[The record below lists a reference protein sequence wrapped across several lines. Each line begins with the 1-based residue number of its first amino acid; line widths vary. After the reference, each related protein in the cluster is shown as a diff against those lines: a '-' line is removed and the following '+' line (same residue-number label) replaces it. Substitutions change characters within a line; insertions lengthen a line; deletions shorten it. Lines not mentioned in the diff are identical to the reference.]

1 VGPGIRNQTCRAG
14 ELVPCRKIKTERLRL
29 VDTSMYDKLSIKD
42 LRCGHLELSPGLGK
56 EF

>member
-1 VGPGIRNQTCRAG
+1 MGPGIRNQTCRAG